1 MSRTFFFLLFVSIS
15 LNSYAQHSSVSFGIY
30 TGVTAS
36 FTSDEGIKK
45 DPRYQGRFEAKFAP
59 VGVNIGLDY
68 EAFGIM
74 LSPGLI
80 NVGQNFYVVNTQG
93 GQDGMRKIDLQY
105 LTVPLS
111 FRIHLIHFVTF
122 KLSALAAISPSFLLQ
137 RKESLGHQSTKLE
150 FPQEVY
156 PILPPNYTIEYDG
169 VLAPELSNL
178 SIAEKKDFRPIQV
191 FVGAGFRSD
200 WDPSNFWRIS
210 VDLRVNYGLFDPRT
224 EQYTKDQESTLSLY
238 NIPGERK
245 EFFAQFTVGISRYIE
260 FEKSEKERKKKLKG
274 TTKKYRPTQ
283 YPGQRTKQS
292 RPKD

>member
-1 MSRTFFFLLFVSIS
+1 MSRTSFFVLLVFIGLKSH
-15 LNSYAQHSSVSFGIY
+15 AQHSSVSFGIY
-30 TGVTAS
+30 TGLTAS
-36 FTSDEGIKK
+36 FTSDDGIKK
-45 DPRYQGRFEAKFAP
+45 DPRYEGRFEAKFAP

-68 EAFGIM
+68 ETFGIM

-80 NVGQNFYVVNTQG
+80 NIGQNFYVVNTQG
-93 GQDGMRKIDLQY
+93 GQDGMRKIDLKY

-122 KLSALAAISPSFLLQ
+122 KLSALASISPSFLLQ
-137 RKESLGHQSTKLE
+137 GKESIGHQATKLD

-169 VLAPELSNL
+169 VLAPEMSNL
-178 SIAEKKDFRPIQV
+178 NIAEKKDFRPIQL
-191 FVGAGFRSD
+191 FAGAGFRSD

-224 EQYTKDQESTLSLY
+224 EQYTKDQESKLSLY
-238 NIPGERK
+238 QIHGQRR

-283 YPGQRTKQS
+283 YPGQRTRQS